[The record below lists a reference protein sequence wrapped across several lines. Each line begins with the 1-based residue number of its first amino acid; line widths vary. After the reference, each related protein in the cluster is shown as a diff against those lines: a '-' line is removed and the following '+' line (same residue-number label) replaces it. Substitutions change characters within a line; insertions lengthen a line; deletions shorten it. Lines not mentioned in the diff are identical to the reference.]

1 LVVVFKS
8 FIAEQELL
16 RDYSTEDAA
25 RAVASS
31 RFTLVGRS
39 SSEKN
44 PFDAKIEAPWLVVIV
59 VVLVP
64 IVFGAPAVLVFVPPA
79 MLLAPA
85 TLASFVQ
92 FATLV
97 IGLPAMAA
105 MFLDGLVEFMVG
117 VSDSTLTAVDVF
129 RVKPW

>member
-1 LVVVFKS
+1 M
-8 FIAEQELL
+8 
-16 RDYSTEDAA
+16 
-25 RAVASS
+25 
-31 RFTLVGRS
+31 
-39 SSEKN
+39 
-44 PFDAKIEAPWLVVIV
+44 IV

-97 IGLPAMAA
+97 IGLPAMAT

-117 VSDSTLTAVDVF
+117 MSDSTLTAVDVF
-129 RVKPW
+129 RVKPWHSGEKHSCGENCT